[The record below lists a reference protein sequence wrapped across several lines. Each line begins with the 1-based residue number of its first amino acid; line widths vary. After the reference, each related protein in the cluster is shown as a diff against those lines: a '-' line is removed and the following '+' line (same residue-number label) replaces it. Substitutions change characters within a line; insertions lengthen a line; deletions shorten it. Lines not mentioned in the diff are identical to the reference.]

1 MGRPGSPAGPE
12 SPTTP
17 LDFGTGLI
25 AAVQRASQAAVSSS
39 VDWLS
44 KVAEDAKPDDDVDP
58 NELSLTFNSK
68 SLLQH

>member
-1 MGRPGSPAGPE
+1 MAGPAAKIGL
-12 SPTTP
+12 PA
-17 LDFGTGLI
+17 GLI